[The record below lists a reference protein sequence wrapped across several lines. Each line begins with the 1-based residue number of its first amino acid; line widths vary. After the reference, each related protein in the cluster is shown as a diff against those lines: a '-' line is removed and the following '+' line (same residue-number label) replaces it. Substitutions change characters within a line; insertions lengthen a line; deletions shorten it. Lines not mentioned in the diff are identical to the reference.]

1 MRDLQKIH
9 GKYVMEGYAQ
19 IYKLLCMKRNLSSST
34 QFPTDFVRYPCTKSV
49 ESKTLKDKLYAT
61 LQKREGKEKDAG

>member
-1 MRDLQKIH
+1 
-9 GKYVMEGYAQ
+9 
-19 IYKLLCMKRNLSSST
+19 MKRNLSSST
-34 QFPTDFVRYPCTKSV
+34 QFPTDFVRYPCTKNV